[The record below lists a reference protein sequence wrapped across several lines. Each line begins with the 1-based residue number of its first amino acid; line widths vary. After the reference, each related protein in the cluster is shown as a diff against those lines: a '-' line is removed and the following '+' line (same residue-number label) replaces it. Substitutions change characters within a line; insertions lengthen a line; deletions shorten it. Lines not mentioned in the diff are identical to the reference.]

1 MDYEWQPTDRA
12 LPQGILYSDRLFVAD
27 TTLPYR
33 RLSVASIYMAYADV
47 YDENQVTFVAEGG
60 TGRLAS
66 KNNGIQSRRANSC
79 NTEIQSSFRFW
90 NKIGATKQTIQDCE
104 ESVPSPAH

>member
-12 LPQGILYSDRLFVAD
+12 LPQRILYSDRLFVAD

-47 YDENQVTFVAEGG
+47 YDANQVASRQMEG
-60 TGRLAS
+60 LENWQA
-66 KNNGIQSRRANSC
+66 RRMEFKAVVLFHA
-79 NTEIQSSFRFW
+79 IL
-90 NKIGATKQTIQDCE
+90 
-104 ESVPSPAH
+104 